1 MNPKTSIIIADDHSL
16 IRSALSGLLNDTPGF
31 EVVAE
36 VGTANEALE
45 QTAVHRPDIVVLDI
59 EMPGIDAFQAAS
71 EIGQI
76 CANTEVVFLSG
87 RLNDRF
93 IEAATGSGARS
104 YVLKKD
110 SPDEVITA
118 IKSVLVGQPYYSPS
132 VRERMQQTRGR
143 STGDTRLSS
152 LSPRELETLRYIARG
167 MAKKEIAPKMHI
179 SVKTVD
185 KHVTQVM
192 EKLGIHDRVELA
204 RYAIREGLV
213 EL

>member
-1 MNPKTSIIIADDHSL
+1 MSDSSDRPIPVT
-16 IRSALSGLLNDTPGF
+16 RALQGGVLMGL
-31 EVVAE
+31 
-36 VGTANEALE
+36 ANL
-45 QTAVHRPDIVVLDI
+45 V
-59 EMPGIDAFQAAS
+59 PGISGGTMILA
-71 EIGQI
+71 IG
-76 CANTEVVFLSG
+76 LY
-87 RLNDRF
+87 DRF